1 MEVEDE
7 FVSLNQGRRNR
18 AARPAPG
25 DLKESDDDSEFL
37 VVENEDSKDSD
48 EKEFLAIENEDSRD
62 SNNSEFLVVENE
74 DSKDSS
80 HSEFIVVENEDST
93 EKEELEFLDEPKESG
108 VSDPLEFIGVENEES
123 EEKLDNN
130 PRFEGADSDPLTSD
144 FTYKDQ
150 EDHEMIEIEQII
162 GSGKVG
168 KASKQIVFGKK
179 SGPNLK
185 YLCPSNLCCKNFT
198 SKQKLSN
205 HILRMH
211 TVAHEK
217 SIYEKRDYYPDYTQ
231 DGQTFSCGDCSA
243 FFDNAVK
250 FDEHI
255 LTHDRDTDAS
265 YICSRCKRVFKDK
278 ESFALHISS
287 LHHGINEKKTDVILK
302 PDKVLIDRIRPA
314 YKGPSELNFICS
326 LCERSFNLR
335 RNWLRHVEN
344 VHNKSGKVFFCPN
357 CPKYFSYKQ
366 VRDRHTAKNAC
377 KRGGNRGN
385 SLQYSRATLNTA
397 HPDYSEIGQTFSCG
411 DCSEVFDNGLKYD
424 EHKLEKHDRNSHVCS
439 RCKQVFEDKESMV
452 LHMSSPHVRME
463 KKVMPM
469 PATLIIQQ
477 PILVPNSLSINPV
490 GVQLPIV
497 PCPPLSMKPINMQS
511 TRIQNIIKRR
521 ESKKKKEENSLLEK
535 SKKHYCYDC
544 KAEFSTRSTLDEHIS
559 GIHSLN
565 PKLSTL
571 RIQNIIKRRKSKK
584 MKEENDLMQKSK
596 KHYCYDCKSDFST
609 KSSLDEH
616 ISEIHSLNHKLLPGP
631 KPQSSL
637 ETAQPIN
644 YFDMNTKV
652 DDSDQINQME
662 SVSVEEAIEIKDDP
676 VAIEQAI
683 EIKDEPVDEESK
695 DLDIV
700 DSKSDTRALNLEF
713 VAEGVSSGIHKPEN
727 EKSHHV
733 SPTNNTMNS
742 WKVTRQTDGDVLS
755 FQGVS
760 SGIHKPEIEKST
772 VSPINN
778 TIIRWKKKNSFKGM
792 EKFKKSSSCPNCH
805 QVFKHKQDMEIHFL
819 NSCKFKMPPKQDAE
833 PEFVDCQEPNIVVKE
848 EILDDLH
855 SEVEINES
863 SESAGSGEKLDSFEI
878 GLQVPGIKIVGSE
891 KIHMSDEQWQDSCVS
906 CGKKFKYTNCLFKH
920 KCGPVK
926 KFPCPDC
933 NKSFSQKS
941 RLDSHIANR
950 NTRNNGCIQNFDVK
964 PLIGPIQISPK
975 IFQCPDCNKH
985 FSQNSR
991 LQTHLQTRDNCLSTF
1006 LPQNQYQNQSELIV
1020 GSGASHL
1027 CVLCNKTFTLKR
1039 NLDRHVLLVHE
1050 TDQSK
1055 ITMFTCPRCQKSF
1068 TLKQTLTRHVDR
1080 GGCKY
1085 LDPKKNPLCS
1095 VCNIVFVNKKAL
1107 IKHVQK
1113 VHENPMPK
1121 PQMPKPQ
1128 MPFNDLP
1135 SVHQTVLQQRD
1146 SAPGSLRY
1154 ILPKPPTNPVEQ
1166 TQKNYKKIA
1175 MLPSTQT
1182 PIQTL
1187 APVQFIDPN
1196 LTSEKIPTFPILR
1209 PAPVENEPNE
1219 PKPRL
1224 KSTYGFAAHRSNP
1237 NKTSKQT
1244 IKALKK
1250 YGIYNGSD

>member
-25 DLKESDDDSEFL
+25 DLKESDDSNHSEFLVVENEDSNHSEFL

-48 EKEFLAIENEDSRD
+48 EKEFLAI
-62 SNNSEFLVVENE
+62 ENE

-93 EKEELEFLDEPKESG
+93 EKEELEFFDEPKESG

-123 EEKLDNN
+123 DEKLDNN
-130 PRFEGADSDPLTSD
+130 PQFEGADSDPLTSD
-144 FTYKDQ
+144 FTYKD
-150 EDHEMIEIEQII
+150 HEMIEIEQIT

-168 KASKQIVFGKK
+168 KASKQLVFGKK
-179 SGPNLK
+179 TGPNLK
-185 YLCPSNLCCKNFT
+185 YLCPSNMCCKNFT

-217 SIYEKRDYYPDYTQ
+217 SIYEKRVYPDNTQ

-255 LTHDRDTDAS
+255 LTHDRDPDAS
-265 YICSRCKRVFKDK
+265 YVCSRCKRILKDK

-287 LHHGINEKKTDVILK
+287 PHHGKNEKKTESEY
-302 PDKVLIDRIRPA
+302 PNKVLIDRITPG
-314 YKGPSELNFICS
+314 YKGPKELNFICS
-326 LCERSFNLR
+326 LCDRSFNLR

-411 DCSEVFDNGLKYD
+411 DCPEIFDNGLKYD

-521 ESKKKKEENSLLEK
+521 ESKKKKEENNLLEK

-565 PKLSTL
+565 PKLSTI

-584 MKEENDLMQKSK
+584 MKEQNDLMQKSK
-596 KHYCYDCKSDFST
+596 KHYCYDCKSEFST
-609 KSSLDEH
+609 RSTLDEH
-616 ISEIHSLNHKLLPGP
+616 ISEIHSLDHKLLPGP

-644 YFDMNTKV
+644 YFEMNVKD
-652 DDSDQINQME
+652 DDSDQIDQME

-676 VAIEQAI
+676 VAVQEAI
-683 EIKDEPVDEESK
+683 EIKDEPVDEEIK

-700 DSKSDTRALNLEF
+700 ESMSETRSLNLEF
-713 VAEGVSSGIHKPEN
+713 EVEGVSSGIHKPEN
-727 EKSHHV
+727 EKSTV
-733 SPTNNTMNS
+733 SPINNTMNS
-742 WKVTRQTDGDVLS
+742 WKVTRQADGDVLS
-755 FQGVS
+755 FQG
-760 SGIHKPEIEKST
+760 
-772 VSPINN
+772 
-778 TIIRWKKKNSFKGM
+778 KK
-792 EKFKKSSSCPNCH
+792 EPKKSSSCPNCR

-819 NSCKFKMPPKQDAE
+819 MSCKSKIPPKQNAE

-855 SEVEINES
+855 SEVEINED
-863 SESAGSGEKLDSFEI
+863 SESGSGEKFDSFGI
-878 GLQVPGIKIVGSE
+878 GLQVPGIKIVASE

-933 NKSFSQKS
+933 DKSFSQKS

-950 NTRNNGCIQNFDVK
+950 NTRNNGCIQNFDQ
-964 PLIGPIQISPK
+964 PRQIGPIHISPK

-991 LQTHLQTRDNCLSTF
+991 LQTHLETRNNCLSTF
-1006 LPQNQYQNQSELIV
+1006 QINPSTNQNQAELIV

-1027 CVLCNKTFTLKR
+1027 CVLCNKTFTLRR
-1039 NLDRHVLLVHE
+1039 NLDRHKLLVHE

-1055 ITMFTCPRCQKSF
+1055 ITTFTCPRCMKSF

-1121 PQMPKPQ
+1121 PQMPFK
-1128 MPFNDLP
+1128 DLP
-1135 SVHQTVLQQRD
+1135 SVHQSG
-1146 SAPGSLRY
+1146 SAPGTLRY
-1154 ILPKPPTNPVEQ
+1154 ILPKPPTNPMEQ
-1166 TQKNYKKIA
+1166 SQKNYKKIA
-1175 MLPSTQT
+1175 MLPSTQTPTQTTTQAPNQT

-1196 LTSEKIPTFPILR
+1196 LTPQKIPIFPIPR
-1209 PAPVENEPNE
+1209 PDPVIEPNE

-1224 KSTYGFAAHRSNP
+1224 KSTDGKVLLSKLN
-1237 NKTSKQT
+1237 NKTSKKT
-1244 IKALKK
+1244 INALKK
-1250 YGIYNGSD
+1250 YGIYKDSD